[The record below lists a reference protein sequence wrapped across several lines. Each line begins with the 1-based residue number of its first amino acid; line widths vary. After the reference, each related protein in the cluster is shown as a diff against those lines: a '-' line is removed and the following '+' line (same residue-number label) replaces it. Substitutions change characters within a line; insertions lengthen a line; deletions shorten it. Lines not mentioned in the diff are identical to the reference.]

1 MDAQTS
7 SREDAAVAEFIRRH
21 LLQHPQS
28 HMANHLAIAAVAKTM
43 LKMVEDHCP
52 RDEFAA
58 TPTFTLYSGHDFSSP
73 QVTEGFSLLVWRI
86 QPSAALRR
94 SQPLQ
99 EADGRKRLP
108 SLAVDL
114 SILMT
119 AWAAEPERQ
128 LRLTGWLMRFFED
141 NAIVPAALLNHSLTQ
156 ANVPAFKPDEAIE
169 LMLDPLSLTD
179 HLGLWDKFRNRW
191 MTSVNYS
198 VRMLQLES
206 NRSED
211 EGTP

>member
-1 MDAQTS
+1 
-7 SREDAAVAEFIRRH
+7 
-21 LLQHPQS
+21 
-28 HMANHLAIAAVAKTM
+28 MANHLAIAAVAKTI

-52 RDEFAA
+52 REEFAA
-58 TPTFTLYSGHDFSSP
+58 TPTFTLYGGHDFATP

-86 QPSAALRR
+86 QPSAALRKP
-94 SQPLQ
+94 QPVR

-114 SILMT
+114 SILLT

-128 LRLTGWLMRFFED
+128 LRLTGWLMRFLED
-141 NAIVPAALLNHSLTQ
+141 NAIVPAALLNQALTQ
-156 ANVPAFKPDEAIE
+156 RNVPAFKPDEAVE
-169 LMLDPLSLTD
+169 LLLDPLTLPD

-206 NRSED
+206 NRFMD
-211 EGTP
+211 EGPLVVTREFGVGQIAPGGRP

>member
-1 MDAQTS
+1 
-7 SREDAAVAEFIRRH
+7 
-21 LLQHPQS
+21 
-28 HMANHLAIAAVAKTM
+28 MANHLAIAAVAKTI

-52 RDEFAA
+52 REEFAA
-58 TPTFTLYSGHDFSSP
+58 TPTFTLYGGHDFSSP

-94 SQPLQ
+94 SQPLR
-99 EADGRKRLP
+99 EADGRKRMP

-114 SILMT
+114 SILVT

-128 LRLTGWLMRFFED
+128 LRLTGWLMRFLED
-141 NAIVPAALLNHSLTQ
+141 NAMVPATLLNQALTQ
-156 ANVPAFKPDEAIE
+156 RSVPAFKPDEAIE
-169 LMLDPLSLTD
+169 LLLEPMSLPD

-206 NRSED
+206 NRFVE
-211 EGTP
+211 EGPLVVSREFGVGQITPGGQP

>member
-1 MDAQTS
+1 
-7 SREDAAVAEFIRRH
+7 
-21 LLQHPQS
+21 
-28 HMANHLAIAAVAKTM
+28 MANHLAIAAVAKTI

-52 RDEFAA
+52 REEFAA
-58 TPTFTLYSGHDFSSP
+58 TPTFTLYGGHDFATP

-86 QPSAALRR
+86 QPSAALRKP
-94 SQPLQ
+94 QPVR

-114 SILMT
+114 SILLT

-128 LRLTGWLMRFFED
+128 LRLTGWLMRFLED
-141 NAIVPAALLNHSLTQ
+141 NAIVPAALLNQALTQ
-156 ANVPAFKPDEAIE
+156 RNVPAFKPDEAVE
-169 LMLDPLSLTD
+169 LLLDPLTLPD

-206 NRSED
+206 NRFVD
-211 EGTP
+211 EGPLVVTREFGVGQIAPGGQP

>member
-1 MDAQTS
+1 
-7 SREDAAVAEFIRRH
+7 
-21 LLQHPQS
+21 
-28 HMANHLAIAAVAKTM
+28 MANHLAIAAVAKTI

-52 RDEFAA
+52 REEFAA
-58 TPTFTLYSGHDFSSP
+58 TPTFTLYGGHDFSNP

-94 SQPLQ
+94 SQPLR
-99 EADGRKRLP
+99 EVDGRKRMP

-114 SILMT
+114 SILVT

-128 LRLTGWLMRFFED
+128 LRLTGWLMRFLED
-141 NAIVPAALLNHSLTQ
+141 NATVPAALLNQALTQ
-156 ANVPAFKPDEAIE
+156 RSVPAFKPDEAIE
-169 LMLDPLSLTD
+169 LLLEPMSLPD

-206 NRSED
+206 NRFVD
-211 EGTP
+211 EGPLVVSREFGVGQITPEGQP

>member
-1 MDAQTS
+1 
-7 SREDAAVAEFIRRH
+7 
-21 LLQHPQS
+21 
-28 HMANHLAIAAVAKTM
+28 MANHLAIAATAKTI

-52 RDEFAA
+52 REEFAA
-58 TPTFTLYSGHDFSSP
+58 TPTFTLYGSHDFASP

-86 QPSAALRR
+86 QPSAALRKP
-94 SQPLQ
+94 QPLR

-114 SILMT
+114 SILLT

-128 LRLTGWLMRFFED
+128 LRLTGWLMRFLED
-141 NAIVPAALLNHSLTQ
+141 NAIVPASLLNQALTQ
-156 ANVPAFKPDEAIE
+156 RNVPAFKPEEAIE
-169 LMLDPLSLTD
+169 LLLDPLTLPD

-206 NRSED
+206 NRFLD
-211 EGTP
+211 EGPLVTSREFGIGQIAPGGQP

>member
-1 MDAQTS
+1 
-7 SREDAAVAEFIRRH
+7 
-21 LLQHPQS
+21 
-28 HMANHLAIAAVAKTM
+28 MANHLAIAAVAKTI

-52 RDEFAA
+52 REEFAA
-58 TPTFTLYSGHDFSSP
+58 TPTFTLYGSHDFANP

-86 QPSAALRR
+86 QPSAALRKP
-94 SQPLQ
+94 QPVR

-114 SILMT
+114 SVLLT

-128 LRLTGWLMRFFED
+128 LRLTGWLMRFLED
-141 NAIVPAALLNHSLTQ
+141 NAIVPAALLNQALTQ
-156 ANVPAFKPDEAIE
+156 RNVPAFKPDEAIE
-169 LMLDPLSLTD
+169 LLLDPLTLPD

-206 NRSED
+206 NRFVD
-211 EGTP
+211 EGPLVITREFGVGQIAPGGQP

>member
-1 MDAQTS
+1 
-7 SREDAAVAEFIRRH
+7 
-21 LLQHPQS
+21 
-28 HMANHLAIAAVAKTM
+28 MANHLAIAAVAKTI

-52 RDEFAA
+52 REEFAA
-58 TPTFTLYSGHDFSSP
+58 TPTFTLYGGHDFSSP

-94 SQPLQ
+94 SQPLR
-99 EADGRKRLP
+99 EADGRKRMP

-114 SILMT
+114 SILVT

-128 LRLTGWLMRFFED
+128 LRLTGWLMRFLED
-141 NAIVPAALLNHSLTQ
+141 NAMVPATLLNQALTQ
-156 ANVPAFKPDEAIE
+156 RSVPAFKPDEAIE
-169 LMLDPLSLTD
+169 LLLDPMSLPD

-206 NRSED
+206 NRFVD
-211 EGTP
+211 EGPLVISREFGVGQITPDGQP